1 MTVHGIENDGQ
12 YPHALRTVSMLI
24 NLDPA
29 RLAG

>member
-1 MTVHGIENDGQ
+1 MTVHGIENDEQ
-12 YPHALRTVSMLI
+12 YRHALRTVSMLI